1 MVGDI
6 IFSVTI
12 VGTDANSVDVGI
24 VVKVGLEEILEEI
37 SIEEELVEAEINVH
51 VVHVLVGILSQVVHI
66 EVELPMLVVHVAE
79 EEESL
84 KLDVIVPVFSDRL
97 VEVEMKLEPVD
108 VDAGVEL
115 EIDEVLR
122 IEDVEDGVMALELVL
137 EEDVEPIEV
146 L

>member
-1 MVGDI
+1 
-6 IFSVTI
+6 
-12 VGTDANSVDVGI
+12 
-24 VVKVGLEEILEEI
+24 
-37 SIEEELVEAEINVH
+37 
-51 VVHVLVGILSQVVHI
+51 
-66 EVELPMLVVHVAE
+66 
-79 EEESL
+79 
-84 KLDVIVPVFSDRL
+84 
-97 VEVEMKLEPVD
+97 MKLEPVD